1 MYNYSSSPNSPLHW
15 FYFNTRVLK
24 VLYFHPFIVILICL
38 PALKHLNIQKIFFM
52 DRIVLPK
59 YCFSIAKVVVTSF
72 TKLVHIYYPKWL
84 GECSSLR
91 TQRCKNNLV
100 RRWNCKPSSFTRVT
114 SCESYGSSLL
124 LQAALIINIT
134 KGRRK
139 KILFFLLLVKKG
151 GGSWPILKN
160 LSENTQFFFTIFDHF
175 LTIFWMSIEDD
186 CYNFYRQQKY
196 QKYMSADV

>member
-1 MYNYSSSPNSPLHW
+1 MMTLYTYYKFASTQPPSDSLSPLSPYQPPRALIYIGDISHFLNIFNTLSQLVHHSCTTPPKQYCEVISIHAYIPLLKRVYNYSSSPNSPLHW

-124 LQAALIINIT
+124 L
-134 KGRRK
+134 
-139 KILFFLLLVKKG
+139 
-151 GGSWPILKN
+151 
-160 LSENTQFFFTIFDHF
+160 
-175 LTIFWMSIEDD
+175 
-186 CYNFYRQQKY
+186 
-196 QKYMSADV
+196 